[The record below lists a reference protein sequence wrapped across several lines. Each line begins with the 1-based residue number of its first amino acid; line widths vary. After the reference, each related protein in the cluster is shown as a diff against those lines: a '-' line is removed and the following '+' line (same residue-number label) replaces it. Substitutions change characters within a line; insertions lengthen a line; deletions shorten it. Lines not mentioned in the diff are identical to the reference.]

1 MFDENK
7 PLYRFIEL
15 VSGIHLKTRHW
26 IESQIVKFEM
36 TYPQLGAL
44 MALHKKEGITQRELA
59 EMIETDTTTAMVI
72 CNSLE
77 KKGWLKRKT
86 DIADKRINR
95 LKLTDAGRDVYF
107 QAMVH
112 IQKGYDS
119 LMSSTRFDEL
129 KRTLPF
135 MEKIYRDLGELL
147 NSMKR

>member
-1 MFDENK
+1 MFDENE
-7 PLYRFIEL
+7 PLYRLIEL

-26 IESQIVKFEM
+26 TESQIVKLEM

-107 QAMVH
+107 QAMAH

-119 LMSSTRFDEL
+119 LMSSTRSDEL
-129 KRTLPF
+129 KRILPF